1 MPRAPEQFI
10 AQNHMIETGCTKK
23 KKKKKSQMDYYL
35 VNLSSKTYV
44 FEDNSTKHQSARLIF
59 SFSVV
64 TIELGASVVIHILSQ
79 LIISGL
85 VDNGLN

>member
-1 MPRAPEQFI
+1 
-10 AQNHMIETGCTKK
+10 
-23 KKKKKSQMDYYL
+23 MDYYL

-64 TIELGASVVIHILSQ
+64 TIELGASAVIHILSQ

-85 VDNGLN
+85 VDNGLS

>member
-23 KKKKKSQMDYYL
+23 SQMDFYL

-64 TIELGASVVIHILSQ
+64 TIELGTSAVIHILSQ